1 MYHNQVRLEL
11 AETVSRWRCAIVLQC
26 FSGFGVVRQSIS
38 MDRQNTTRIL
48 LEGALNGI
56 GFVIG
61 SALVGLIVSIFLI
74 IAHHLTMLIALPII
88 GIVLW
93 VSFKGR
99 RLVKARRDRAKME
112 EFTRA

>member
-1 MYHNQVRLEL
+1 
-11 AETVSRWRCAIVLQC
+11 
-26 FSGFGVVRQSIS
+26 
-38 MDRQNTTRIL
+38 MDGQNMTRIV

-74 IAHHLTMLIALPII
+74 LAHHLTMLIALPII
-88 GIVLW
+88 GIVFW

-99 RLVKARRDRAKME
+99 RRLDRAKME
-112 EFTRA
+112 EFTRALGPQ

>member
-1 MYHNQVRLEL
+1 
-11 AETVSRWRCAIVLQC
+11 
-26 FSGFGVVRQSIS
+26 
-38 MDRQNTTRIL
+38 MDGQNMTRIV

-74 IAHHLTMLIALPII
+74 LAHHLTMLIALPII
-88 GIVLW
+88 GIVFW

-99 RLVKARRDRAKME
+99 RLVKARLDRAKLE
-112 EFTRA
+112 EFTRALGPQ

>member
-1 MYHNQVRLEL
+1 
-11 AETVSRWRCAIVLQC
+11 
-26 FSGFGVVRQSIS
+26 

-48 LEGALNGI
+48 LEGGLNGI

-99 RLVKARRDRAKME
+99 RLVKARLDRAKME
-112 EFTRA
+112 EFTRALERH